1 MEDPDGFYIYDDVTY
16 APLKRLGWEV
26 IEVAWSRPT
35 EPWHHFDAV
44 VIRSTWDYQDHVDAF
59 FQTLATIESA
69 KVPLLNSRST
79 CRWNMDKSY
88 LRQLARTGVPIIP
101 TLWLDRLDLATLEF
115 CLQRFEAHQGFVV
128 KPRVGANADNLFVL
142 DDTRNMWAEAA
153 RVFENQAL
161 MAQPFLP
168 SIQSLGEYSLFY
180 FGDAYSHA
188 ILKRPQAGDCRVQ
201 EEHGG
206 TITAVKAPPEVKSL
220 AERSLEAI
228 NSALGETLL
237 YARIDVVQLDDG
249 SFALIEAE
257 LIEPS
262 LYFSFDPESP
272 QRFASVLNRMLS

>member
-1 MEDPDGFYIYDDVTY
+1 MEDPDGFYIYDDVTF
-16 APLKRLGWEV
+16 APLNRLGWEV
-26 IEVAWSRPT
+26 TEVPWSRPT
-35 EPWHHFDAV
+35 EPWNHFDAV

-59 FQTLATIESA
+59 FQTLAAIESA
-69 KVPLLNSRST
+69 KVALLNSRST

-88 LRQLARTGVPIIP
+88 LRQLSQAGVPIIP
-101 TLWLDRLDLATLEF
+101 TLWLDRLDMATLET
-115 CLQRFEAHQGFVV
+115 CLHRFEEHQEFVI

-142 DDTRNMWAEAA
+142 DPTRESWAEAA
-153 RVFENQAL
+153 KVFENQPL

-180 FGDAYSHA
+180 FGDEYSHA

-206 TITAVKAPPEVKSL
+206 TIAAVRAPREVKSL

-228 NSALGETLL
+228 NSAVGETLL

-272 QRFASVLNRMLS
+272 RRFASVLNRMLS